1 MTIDSDW
8 IKSTIDSVRGE
19 IGRNITFHKPVI
31 TPCPLCVAS
40 GYYDALNDT
49 TLYFTCPTCGGDY
62 YMPTTEDIEVLA
74 RIHWITDEQI
84 TASPGGKYYV
94 EDCYAHVEPQYLPLI
109 EAVQS
114 EKGSVT
120 VDGRTMS
127 ITKVLPQGAPTINRY
142 RLILRG
148 TGGRP
153 A

>member
-1 MTIDSDW
+1 MVDADWVQGRIDE
-8 IKSTIDSVRGE
+8 VREE
-19 IGRNITFHKPVI
+19 IGRTIVFHKPII
-31 TPCPLCVAS
+31 TPCPLCTAS

-49 TLYFTCPTCGGDY
+49 TLYFTCPTCDGQF

-74 RIHWITDEQI
+74 RIHWTVDEQI
-84 TASPGGKYYV
+84 TATPGGKYYI
-94 EDCYAHVEPQYLPLI
+94 EDCYAHVNPEYLSTI
-109 EAVQS
+109 EATQS

-127 ITKVLPQGAPTINRY
+127 IQKVIPQGAPTINRY

-153 A
+153 E